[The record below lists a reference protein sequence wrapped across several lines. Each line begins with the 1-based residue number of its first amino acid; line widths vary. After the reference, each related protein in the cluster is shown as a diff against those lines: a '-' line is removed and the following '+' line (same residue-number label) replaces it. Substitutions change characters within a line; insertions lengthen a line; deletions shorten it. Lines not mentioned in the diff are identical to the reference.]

1 MGCINNL
8 VFCCLIVF
16 GILIPVNGMK
26 NVAKGVQTFRFTKIE
41 CWTSGITLM
50 PNYQCYVKAYSRT
63 YATMNV
69 VWKFNRPLTDFKASV
84 TMEYKY
90 VTTFRQTYATE
101 SVDFCSLMNKNTIPN
116 VFYEMVFNA
125 IRDSVN
131 GLQKVATGVQT
142 FRFNKVECLASGKTL
157 LPKHE
162 CFVKSYS
169 RSYAT
174 MNINWKFNRPLTD
187 FKFSVAMEYK
197 YVTTFRQVFKTKDV
211 DFCYLMENK
220 SIASTFFEMVISV
233 IRESG
238 LDSILHHCPYND
250 VIAYNFSM
258 TGDSVFSVFPS
269 GDYRCIEHIIP
280 LKAHDLN
287 YIFLVTGHLSD
298 SIDPKIVAIRL
309 YVKVVSPIKTSF

>member
-1 MGCINNL
+1 
-8 VFCCLIVF
+8 
-16 GILIPVNGMK
+16 MK

-41 CWTSGITLM
+41 CWTSGITLK

-63 YATMNV
+63 YAAMNV
-69 VWKFNRPLTDFKASV
+69 NWTFNRPLTDFKASV

-125 IRDSVN
+125 IRDSGLDSILHHCPYNVIN

-142 FRFNKVECLASGKTL
+142 FRFNKVECLASGITL

-187 FKFSVAMEYK
+187 FKFSIAMEYK
-197 YVTTFRQVFKTKDV
+197 YVTTFRQIFKTKDV

-258 TGDSVFSVFPS
+258 SGDSVFSVFPS
-269 GDYRCIEHIIP
+269 GDYRCIEHKIHS
-280 LKAHDLN
+280 KAHDLN
-287 YIFLVTGHLSD
+287 SIFSVTGLLSD
-298 SIDPKIVAIRL
+298 SVDPKIVAIRL